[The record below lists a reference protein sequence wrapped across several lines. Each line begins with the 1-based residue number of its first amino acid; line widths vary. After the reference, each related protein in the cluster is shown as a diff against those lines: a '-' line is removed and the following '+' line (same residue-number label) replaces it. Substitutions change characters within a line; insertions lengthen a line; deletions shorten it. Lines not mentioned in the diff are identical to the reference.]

1 MPGIKIR
8 IACEFVIVR
17 LFKTLTGSMSLC
29 VAVKCGNCL
38 SVCLKKREDFLNFFE
53 RNILRR
59 IFGPARER
67 DRRSERERVGCV
79 Q

>member
-38 SVCLKKREDFLNFFE
+38 SV
-53 RNILRR
+53 
-59 IFGPARER
+59 
-67 DRRSERERVGCV
+67 
-79 Q
+79 